1 MARRLLRKAAMANNQ
16 RSARATAKADIAA
29 SYNAV
34 KNFQGQRYTGMKV
47 GRGHTWNYDAG
58 QWKETKVTP
67 DEWTFNYT
75 VTKRRKGKAPEGS
88 GVPVGTEYHWYILAH
103 QIVKKLNANDYSTS
117 LEGTKYKLAHRRADH
132 EKWNISETTQRR
144 HLIKLLR
151 ATIDELEEDETVEAP
166 PPVTSV
172 VRQGPR
178 KTAQASAHRL
188 RRAARRSASPH
199 VPTRKRVA
207 AR

>member
-1 MARRLLRKAAMANNQ
+1 MPTTRKPVNAG
-16 RSARATAKADIAA
+16 RAKPGADVAA

-34 KNFQGQRYTGMKV
+34 KNFQGRRYTGMKV

-67 DEWTFNYT
+67 DEWTFTYT

-103 QIVKKLNANDYSTS
+103 QVVQKLNANDYSTS

-132 EKWNISETTQRR
+132 EKWNVSETTQRR
-144 HLIKLLR
+144 HLIKLL
-151 ATIDELEEDETVEAP
+151 EAEIAKLAEHEP
-166 PPVTSV
+166 SE
-172 VRQGPR
+172 PR
-178 KTAQASAHRL
+178 DSH
-188 RRAARRSASPH
+188 RRAARALPRRATARAADPVSSRRPRKTPGSTSRSRSTP
-199 VPTRKRVA
+199 
-207 AR
+207 

>member
-1 MARRLLRKAAMANNQ
+1 MANT
-16 RSARATAKADIAA
+16 RKSTTATGAPRRAGIAA

-34 KNFQGQRYTGMKV
+34 KNFQGRRYTGMKV

-58 QWKETKVTP
+58 QWKETKITP
-67 DEWTFNYT
+67 DEWSFTYA

-103 QIVKKLNANDYSTS
+103 QTVKKLNANDYSTS

-144 HLIKLLR
+144 HLIKLLE
-151 ATIDELEEDETVEAP
+151 ATIAELNADEPGEAP
-166 PPVTSV
+166 AVAASTA
-172 VRQGPR
+172 RQSPR
-178 KTAQASAHRL
+178 KTGTAQRSS
-188 RRAARRSASPH
+188 RRATTRPGAS
-199 VPTRKRVA
+199 RRVA
-207 AR
+207 PKKTAATR

>member
-1 MARRLLRKAAMANNQ
+1 MPTTRKPSVKA
-16 RSARATAKADIAA
+16 SGAKPRGNIAA

-34 KNFQGQRYTGMKV
+34 KKFQGRRYTGMKI

-67 DEWTFNYT
+67 DEWTFTYA

-103 QIVKKLNANDYSTS
+103 QVVKKLNANDYSTS

-132 EKWNISETTQRR
+132 EKYNISETTQRR
-144 HLIKLLR
+144 HLIKLLE
-151 ATIDELEEDETVEAP
+151 AEIAKLAKDESITETHLAP
-166 PPVTSV
+166 RSIVQ
-172 VRQGPR
+172 RKAR
-178 KTAQASAHRL
+178 KTAKASV
-188 RRAARRSASPH
+188 SP
-199 VPTRKRVA
+199 VA
-207 AR
+207 A

>member
-1 MARRLLRKAAMANNQ
+1 MAKQ
-16 RSARATAKADIAA
+16 RSEATDSKADVAA

-34 KNFQGQRYTGMKV
+34 KNFQGRRYTGMKV

-58 QWKETKVTP
+58 QWKETKITP
-67 DEWTFNYT
+67 DEWSFTYA

-103 QIVKKLNANDYSTS
+103 QIVKKLDANDYSTS

-144 HLIKLLR
+144 HLIKLLQ
-151 ATIDELEEDETVEAP
+151 ATIEDLAKQDQTEDTVAP
-166 PPVTSV
+166 RRVAASV
-172 VRQGPR
+172 ARSGPR
-178 KTAQASAHRL
+178 KTA
-188 RRAARRSASPH
+188 SASS
-199 VPTRKRVA
+199 RVA
-207 AR
+207 ARKRSAAR